1 MQKIACQKKENV
13 MEDNWEYNPILKQFV
28 FFKGLRIFIYKNW
41 NKYYHQF
48 QGYQWEIGFGHVA
61 IAWYK

>member
-1 MQKIACQKKENV
+1 MEEN
-13 MEDNWEYNPILKQFV
+13 WIYNPMLKQFI

-48 QGYQWEIGFGHVA
+48 QGYQWEIGFGHIA